1 MQIWN
6 SVNFFILE
14 AIIYEY
20 ITKILYFIA
29 INRLERIS
37 VIFEIW
43 DGGQNFGVI
52 TAHLLETRDSSRRV
66 GIDGFRLTTV
76 NRPSAGENIL
86 SRGEA
91 AGTAIILRSPIPM
104 ISVPAGLEHICNFI
118 PEFKTAHSTQP
129 EPF

>member
-1 MQIWN
+1 MEHLKMLIFDDFRWFFDILELI
-6 SVNFFILE
+6 SARFTRETPCKYEIRWIFFILE

-52 TAHLLETRDSSRRV
+52 TAHL
-66 GIDGFRLTTV
+66 
-76 NRPSAGENIL
+76 P
-86 SRGEA
+86 
-91 AGTAIILRSPIPM
+91 
-104 ISVPAGLEHICNFI
+104 
-118 PEFKTAHSTQP
+118 
-129 EPF
+129 